1 MKDLEYYIVCFG
13 DLHTNVSRGKKAPH
27 KALLLLSVIDMI
39 DYGLIRSPHIVLSDL
54 LVRTFDKNSHTFYS
68 NRLFFKPKIQYPFFH
83 MQSEPFWRLVAKAEA
98 AVNVAAE
105 ADQSYGDKKKS
116 SPSKKQ
122 LIEQYSYAEIDRE
135 LFDLLQNQEAR
146 AVLRTHLIS
155 TYLNNQHDMFRL
167 ISLPLFLTAIA
178 I

>member
-1 MKDLEYYIVCFG
+1 MKDLEYYMACFG
-13 DLHTNVSRGKKAPH
+13 ALHTNVTRGKKAPH
-27 KALLLLSVIDMI
+27 KALLLLSVIDLI
-39 DYGLIRSPHIVLSDL
+39 DYGFIRSPQIPLSDL
-54 LVRTFDKNSHTFYS
+54 LVKIFDRNSRTFYS
-68 NRLFFKPKIQYPFFH
+68 NRLFFKPKIQYPFYH
-83 MQSEPFWRLVAKAEA
+83 MQSEPFWRLVAKVEA
-98 AVNVAAE
+98 AEGMAAE
-105 ADQSYGDKKKS
+105 GAAEYGSVKNS
-116 SPSKKQ
+116 SPSTKK
-122 LIEQYSYAEIDRE
+122 IREQYSFAEIDRE